1 MFSQIYYVLGR
12 KSIDIKNTVQSI
24 YQQVVPKPSENKAS
38 FFPYLLISLTYL
50 HTSLLDSLE
59 TEVLAT
65 KKGNGVFLGT
75 PQLFSYW
82 Y

>member
-38 FFPYLLISLTYL
+38 FPYLLISLTYL